1 MTAALDPAAVRL
13 VEDHLSRLAASLGR
27 RDTVTDDVLDELRD
41 CLLTATEA
49 RVAGGAAPVAA
60 ARSAL
65 RDYGDLT
72 QVAPT
77 VIADVVASRA
87 RATALLI
94 LRAGPIAAAIWA
106 AAIMTT
112 SAVATPSPW
121 RAAMVWL
128 GPAVVLTA
136 ACALTAYGAAS
147 GLGALRC
154 HMPRAAAITATAA
167 SAASAV
173 TDLAAVAFITVL
185 AVTGTGG
192 RWPMMLAAAV
202 VSGVR
207 VLVIGRRA
215 VLLWSPPSNRAA
227 A

>member
-94 LRAGPIAAAIWA
+94 LRAGPMAAAIWA

-147 GLGALRC
+147 GLGPLRC
-154 HMPRAAAITATAA
+154 HMPRAAAITA

-215 VLLWSPPSNRAA
+215 VLLWSPPSTRPAA
-227 A
+227 